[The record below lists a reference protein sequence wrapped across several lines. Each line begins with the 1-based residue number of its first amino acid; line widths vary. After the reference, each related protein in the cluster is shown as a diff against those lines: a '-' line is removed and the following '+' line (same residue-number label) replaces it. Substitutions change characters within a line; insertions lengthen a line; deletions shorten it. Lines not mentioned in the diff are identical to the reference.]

1 MIEVLRNPECT
12 LADKIEDR
20 LQTMTAAYKT
30 RIVDRKQGQGG
41 TGLNLPA
48 VRENGK
54 IISGRKQIDR
64 FLVQLE
70 KDIKK
75 WNRFTGDYCY
85 LDDDGEIC

>member
-1 MIEVLRNPECT
+1 MIEVLRYPECT

-30 RIVDRKQGQGG
+30 RIVDRNQRQGG